1 MLKYGGQVE
10 LGAAMTSQ
18 ETDTPGADTGET
30 SIAAITATPTTTK
43 TANPTRGGA
52 VPSLLRLSGV
62 GVTRS

>member
-1 MLKYGGQVE
+1 LTPLFQRSVPGKLKKFDV
-10 LGAAMTSQ
+10 L
-18 ETDTPGADTGET
+18 TGET
-30 SIAAITATPTTTK
+30 SIAAITAIPTTTK